1 VSVLEETGML
11 SLLGLVWFIL
21 TSPSVTK
28 ESLVQAVNQ
37 ATIAYGKSL
46 ALDGTLRTC
55 IIL

>member
-37 ATIAYGKSL
+37 ATIA
-46 ALDGTLRTC
+46 
-55 IIL
+55 